1 MIKTTNVLSA
11 ITLLTLVVAT
21 GCAAPTSE
29 AQEPDEE
36 TLGQT
41 AGALTNV
48 DACAMGTTA
57 NAVGDIRSLHDTE
70 SYSRANGYIDGI
82 CPSMGKDRVVTIVDF
97 QVAAINGS
105 VNRFDVRPTWW
116 TATNKA
122 DCEKLEL
129 NVRLQ
134 KLRKGT
140 TSTFDPVGNLE
151 SIHGEWVTDFFE
163 PPHMGH
169 CRAPYWYK
177 KPMNMESYYEWDT
190 TKYRVRAFGIQFDGV
205 HHPTIEIEGHSVS
218 F

>member
-11 ITLLTLVVAT
+11 ISLLALVAAA

-29 AQEPDEE
+29 APADDEE
-36 TLGQT
+36 NLGQT
-41 AGALTNV
+41 AAALTNV
-48 DACAMGTTA
+48 DACAMGTVA
-57 NAVGDIRSLHDTE
+57 NAVGDIRSLHATE
-70 SYSRANGYIDGI
+70 SYSRASGYIDGI

-97 QVAAINGS
+97 QVATVNGS

-116 TATNKA
+116 TATNPTE
-122 DCEKLEL
+122 CQNLVL

-140 TSTFDPVGNLE
+140 TNTWDQVGDLA
-151 SIHGEWVTDFFE
+151 SVRGEWVVDFFE

-169 CRAPYWYK
+169 CSTPYWYR
-177 KPMNMESYYEWDT
+177 KPVNSESYYEWDT
-190 TKYRVRAFGIQFDGV
+190 TKYRVRAFGVQFDGV
-205 HHPTIEIEGHSVS
+205 HHPTVEIKGQSIS